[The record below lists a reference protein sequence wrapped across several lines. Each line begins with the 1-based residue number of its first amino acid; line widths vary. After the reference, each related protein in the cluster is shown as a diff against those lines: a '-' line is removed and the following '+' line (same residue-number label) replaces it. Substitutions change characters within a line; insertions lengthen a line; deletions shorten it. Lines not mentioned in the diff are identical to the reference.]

1 MNIVCFHNPD
11 EENGYLSNWY
21 PSRFTVNNVN
31 FSSMEQY
38 MMYKKAVCFGDKNTV
53 DKILATDD
61 VAEIK
66 ALGRIIANY
75 NESYWNGVRQII
87 VFEGLLAKFSQNE
100 DLKKQ
105 LKATGNCIFAEC
117 AVKDK
122 IWGIGLSMKDPN
134 RFEIDKWNG
143 QNLLGYALMM
153 VRERLQLSFSW
164 EQRKLG
170 DVVKEITRNDP
181 ESEAPIM
188 MITANNGF
196 IEQSERYAFNNAG
209 ESLKKYILLKKGEL
223 AYNHGASKLRP
234 YGSCFALTTAENAR
248 IPFVYHCFSAENQN
262 AEFMSIELNGAE
274 IENQLRKIVSSGA
287 RMDGLLNI
295 SFDEYTS
302 VSVLLPGTEEQD
314 CIADFFRQLDNLIT
328 LHQRKYDKLT
338 NVKKSMLEK
347 MFPKNG
353 SNVPEIRFK
362 GFTEAWE
369 QRKLGNVANYRRGSF
384 PQPYGKSEWYDGDGA
399 MPFVQVADVSDEMNL
414 VENTKQKISMLAQP
428 MSVFAGKNTVLVT
441 LQGSIGRVAITQYG
455 AFVDR
460 TVLIFEKYKEKI
472 DTTFW
477 AYIVKQKFID
487 EARKAP
493 GGTIKTITK
502 EALSDFDLSIP
513 NYKEQQ
519 QIGTFFKQL
528 DNLITLHQRELEKLK
543 NLKKACL
550 EKMFVQEE
558 K

>member
-1 MNIVCFHNPD
+1 MTKKSDTPAI
-11 EENGYLSNWY
+11 
-21 PSRFTVNNVN
+21 RFKG
-31 FSSMEQY
+31 F
-38 MMYKKAVCFGDKNTV
+38 
-53 DKILATDD
+53 TD
-61 VAEIK
+61 
-66 ALGRIIANY
+66 
-75 NESYWNGVRQII
+75 
-87 VFEGLLAKFSQNE
+87 
-100 DLKKQ
+100 
-105 LKATGNCIFAEC
+105 T
-117 AVKDK
+117 
-122 IWGIGLSMKDPN
+122 
-134 RFEIDKWNG
+134 
-143 QNLLGYALMM
+143 
-153 VRERLQLSFSW
+153 W
-164 EQRKLG
+164 EQRKAIDIADYSKGNGYSKGDLTDAGTPIILYGRLYTKYQFAISEVDTFAVSRNGAVYSQGNEVIVPASGETADDIARASAVEKSGVLLG
-170 DVVKEITRNDP
+170 GDLNILRPFDFINP
-181 ESEAPIM
+181 LFLALAIS
-188 MITANNGF
+188 NG
-196 IEQSERYAFNNAG
+196 EPQ
-209 ESLKKYILLKKGEL
+209 KEL
-223 AYNHGASKLRP
+223 AKKAQGKSVVHIHNTDIQEVTIAYPSR
-234 YGSCFALTTAENAR
+234 TEQDR
-248 IPFVYHCFSAENQN
+248 
-262 AEFMSIELNGAE
+262 
-274 IENQLRKIVSSGA
+274 IVS
-287 RMDGLLNI
+287 
-295 SFDEYTS
+295 
-302 VSVLLPGTEEQD
+302 V
-314 CIADFFRQLDNLIT
+314 FRQLDNLIT

-543 NLKKACL
+543 NIKKSCL
-550 EKMFVQEE
+550 ENMFV
-558 K
+558 